1 VAQIT
6 LTIAGSDSSSGA
18 GIQADLKTFSSL
30 GVHGLTAVT
39 CVVAE
44 SPHEVLS
51 VTPVPAEAVI
61 QQIQALTKAYPI
73 GALKTGL
80 LHSAETVHQVCDTIR
95 KSSLSVAHLVV
106 DPVIISSTGDT
117 LAEGDVLS
125 AYREQLLPLASVIT
139 PNIPEAEMILGSTI
153 DSHQQAIEAATELA
167 KIYNTACLLKGGH
180 AKQSDTVTDILATTD
195 SIREFSLPRID
206 IPMSHGTGCTLSAAI
221 TANLV
226 KGQMLP
232 TAVRNAKEWLHI
244 ALANS
249 LHWKID
255 GKDTYCINQ
264 ANI

>member
-1 VAQIT
+1 MAQIT

-18 GIQADLKTFSSL
+18 GIQADLKTFSTL

-80 LHSAETVHQVCDTIR
+80 LHSAETVLQVCDTIR

-125 AYREQLLPLASVIT
+125 AYRDQLLPLASVIT
-139 PNIPEAEMILGSTI
+139 PNIPEAEMILGSSI
-153 DSHQQAIEAATELA
+153 DNHQQSIEAATELA
-167 KIYNTACLLKGGH
+167 KLYNTACLLKGGH
-180 AKQSDTVTDILATTD
+180 AIQSDTVTDILATTD

-226 KGQMLP
+226 KGQTLP

-255 GKDTYCINQ
+255 GKETYCINQ
-264 ANI
+264 ADI